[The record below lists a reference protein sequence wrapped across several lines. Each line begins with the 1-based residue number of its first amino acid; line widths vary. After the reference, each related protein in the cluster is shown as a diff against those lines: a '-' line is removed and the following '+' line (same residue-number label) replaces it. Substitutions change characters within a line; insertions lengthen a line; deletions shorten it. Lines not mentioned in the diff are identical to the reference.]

1 MKLKESVRRT
11 MYTSIV
17 DYLDKTA
24 DLYPEKSA
32 VVDGNER
39 YTFAELREQAKKV
52 AAGIVD
58 IVREMRNVPIA
69 VYLDKSKETVV
80 ADIGI
85 SYSSC
90 FL

>member
-39 YTFAELREQAKKV
+39 YT
-52 AAGIVD
+52 
-58 IVREMRNVPIA
+58 
-69 VYLDKSKETVV
+69 
-80 ADIGI
+80 
-85 SYSSC
+85 SC
-90 FL
+90 SWNS